1 MKLTFYGGA
10 GHVTGA
16 NYLLEAGGL
25 KILVDCGM
33 IQGGRYN
40 DEMNYQA
47 LGYDAS
53 SIDYLFV
60 THSHVDHMGR
70 IPKLYREGFRGVI
83 YLTEPTKGI
92 VEVALPDTLNHLVA
106 DARQFNQ
113 PPLYDEHDVESAIAL
128 FKGVPYHHDLK
139 LNHLVTVHA
148 QDSGHVLG
156 SATWIFSVEDAD
168 GKTKTIAFP
177 GDIGN
182 SPSIL
187 LNDIDYPSE
196 RSGRAGTTGVD
207 YTLVEAAYGNRFHEK
222 REERGQMLL
231 DAISETVARGGVLMI
246 PSFAVERTQELM
258 LEMDRFFEEG
268 KLPKVP
274 VFVDSPLAINI
285 TKVYGQ
291 YSNYFNSEAKEI
303 LKDNKGLFQ
312 FPWLTFTPTVPE
324 SKHIN
329 DVPAPK
335 IIIAGSGMSQGGRI
349 VHHESRYLPDSRNT
363 ILFVGYQVQGSLGRR
378 IKDGEKHVMILGQ
391 PVAVH
396 AHVKSIGAYSA
407 HADQNGLM
415 KYIAHA
421 NEGHTLKKCFVVQGE
436 QDACEALA
444 ARARSEL
451 GVDALVPT
459 LGQSFEL

>member
-1 MKLTFYGGA
+1 MKLSFYGGA
-10 GHVTGA
+10 THVTGA

-25 KILVDCGM
+25 RILVDCGM

-70 IPKLYREGFRGVI
+70 IPKLCRDGFRGVI
-83 YLTEPTKGI
+83 YLTEPTAEI
-92 VEVALPDTLNHLVA
+92 VAVALPDTLDKIVS
-106 DARQFNQ
+106 DAREFNY
-113 PPLYDEHDVESAIAL
+113 PPLYDKDDMEQSVSL
-128 FKGVPYHHDLK
+128 FKGVPYRQDIK
-139 LNHLVTVHA
+139 LNRKVTVHA

-156 SATWIFSVEDAD
+156 SATWVFTVQDDDGSTKRISFS
-168 GKTKTIAFP
+168 

-182 SPSIL
+182 TPSIL
-187 LNDIDYPSE
+187 LKDIDYPK
-196 RSGRAGTTGVD
+196 GVD
-207 YTLVEAAYGNRFHEK
+207 YALVESAYGNRFHER
-222 REERGQMLL
+222 REERSQMLL
-231 DAISETVARGGVLMI
+231 DTIVQTFERKGVLMM
-246 PSFAVERTQELM
+246 PSFAVERTQELL
-258 LEMDRFFEEG
+258 LEMDRFFEQG

-274 VFVDSPLAINI
+274 VFVDSPLAIAI
-285 TKVYGQ
+285 TKVYGK
-291 YSNYFNSEAKEI
+291 YSRYFNEGARDI
-303 LKDNKGLFQ
+303 LKDNRGLFQ

-349 VHHESRYLPDSRNT
+349 IHHESRYLPDNRNT

-378 IKDGEKHVMILGQ
+378 IKDGEKTVTIRGLPVSVRCHVQ
-391 PVAVH
+391 
-396 AHVKSIGAYSA
+396 SIGAFSA
-407 HADQNGLM
+407 HADQDGLI
-415 KYIAHA
+415 KYISNAA
-421 NEGHTLKKCFVVQGE
+421 EGGNLKKCFIVQGE
-436 QDACEALA
+436 LAAAQALA
-444 ARARSEL
+444 DRARKDL
-451 GVDALVPT
+451 GVDAIVPE